1 MGICGNIFGFIKDFV
16 TNRTFQVKVEGALSS
31 IRIQENGTPQGSVIS
46 SLLFLIMINDLTP
59 NTNDIELSLF
69 ADDSATY
76 TAGTNID
83 KIFTSMQKTL
93 NKITKWCDLWGF
105 KLSAAKSKCIFSPGT
120 KNTTT
125 LNIH

>member
-1 MGICGNIFGFIKDFV
+1 MRKKGFTLAVFLDFEKAYDMVWRPGLLNKCKNMGICGNIFGFIKDFV
-16 TNRTFQVKVEGALSS
+16 TNRTFQVIVEGTLSS

-76 TAGTNID
+76 TAGTDIKKFYFN
-83 KIFTSMQKTL
+83 
-93 NKITKWCDLWGF
+93 
-105 KLSAAKSKCIFSPGT
+105 A
-120 KNTTT
+120 KNTK
-125 LNIH
+125 